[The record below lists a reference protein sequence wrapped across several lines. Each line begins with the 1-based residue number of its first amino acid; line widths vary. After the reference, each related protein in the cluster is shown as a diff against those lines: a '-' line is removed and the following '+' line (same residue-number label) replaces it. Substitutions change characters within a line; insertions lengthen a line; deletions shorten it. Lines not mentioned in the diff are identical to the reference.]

1 MKTVVTFLLVALT
14 MIACCGA
21 TTSLAAP
28 GQESLTQSN
37 RLAQLRANE
46 GKIIL
51 EAPLLTSQLI
61 YESASIGL
69 RHDRYG
75 EPVMIMG
82 DGSRKSMAGSC
93 FQPIR
98 SRICVSTNALDHF
111 SGGRLV
117 RESTRSLSPKV
128 LGVMSGNTVVVQM
141 DDRQR
146 DLTIVTLTSQ
156 QAFVAPFRRWEV
168 ERVDPEGLL
177 VKVVMG
183 NSTNLARFR
192 FENGEISQRP
202 LRLDAQGHEVP
213 WE

>member
-117 RESTRSLSPKV
+117 RESTRSLSPNNPDG
-128 LGVMSGNTVVVQM
+128 LPPYGEPARA
-141 DDRQR
+141 RQL
-146 DLTIVTLTSQ
+146 LTHLS
-156 QAFVAPFRRWEV
+156 R
-168 ERVDPEGLL
+168 
-177 VKVVMG
+177 
-183 NSTNLARFR
+183 
-192 FENGEISQRP
+192 
-202 LRLDAQGHEVP
+202 HEVRVP
-213 WE
+213 VRFAAGEA